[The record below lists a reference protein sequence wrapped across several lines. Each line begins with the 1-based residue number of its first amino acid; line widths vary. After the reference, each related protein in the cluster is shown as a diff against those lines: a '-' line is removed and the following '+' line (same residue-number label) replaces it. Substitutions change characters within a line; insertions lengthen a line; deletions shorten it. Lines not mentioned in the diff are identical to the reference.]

1 MNKKIITALIALS
14 LIVPAS
20 SSAAN
25 LSNKTITPTV
35 AILDTALDSSL
46 PIFNG
51 RIAYEVCILEWN
63 SCPNGKSFMEGPG
76 STNLPSSIITKNGFG
91 HGTQMSSIFVANST
105 DVNIVFVRIIGN
117 TASGERQIAN
127 EVTITRALDWIY
139 KNKDLLNIQAVTM
152 AQGHHNLGYATNY
165 CPNTPATQSQLK
177 AFVSAG
183 LPVFFAAGNA
193 GDLKRID
200 WPSCIDDSISVGAAT
215 AQNELAI
222 YSNYDENKID
232 FIALGN
238 TVSSAPVT
246 GKQVSVRGT
255 SASTQIAAANWLAVK
270 KVRPGIS
277 YQDLYALMRNSAIPA
292 KSTSAIVAKL
302 ISYDSAIK
310 YLSVDDAKKAAEAAA
325 IAAAKAAAIEAL
337 IKRQDQEILQILEKY
352 NASVLE
358 LTKAKDASIQ
368 NLKAL
373 IAAEVAKI
381 G

>member
-76 STNLPSSIITKNGFG
+76 STNLPSNIITKNGFG

-127 EVTITRALDWIY
+127 EVTITRALDWVY

-292 KSTSAIVAKL
+292 KSTSSIVAKL

-337 IKRQDQEILQILEKY
+337 MKKQDQEILQILEKY

>member
-127 EVTITRALDWIY
+127 EVTITRALDWVY

-152 AQGHHNLGYATNY
+152 AQGHHNLGSATNY

-177 AFVSAG
+177 DFVSAG

-215 AQNELAI
+215 AQDELAI

-337 IKRQDQEILQILEKY
+337 MKKQDQEILQILEKY

>member
-1 MNKKIITALIALS
+1 MNKKIITALIALT
-14 LIVPAS
+14 LIVPATS
-20 SSAAN
+20 NAVN
-25 LSNKTITPTV
+25 LSNKTLVPTV

-127 EVTITRALDWIY
+127 EVTITRALDWVY

-165 CPNTPATQSQLK
+165 CPNTPATQLQLK

-215 AQNELAI
+215 AQDELAI

-238 TVSSAPVT
+238 TVSSSPVT

-255 SASTQIAAANWLAVK
+255 SASTQIAAANWLAIK

-277 YQDLYALMRNSAIPA
+277 YQDLYTLMRNSAIQA

-302 ISYDSAIK
+302 ISYDSAIQ
-310 YLSVDDAKKAAEAAA
+310 YLSADDARKAAEAAA

-337 IKRQDQEILQILEKY
+337 MKKQDQEILQILEKY